1 MNLSHFKMTSFSLS
15 PKKIHKPLKSHIFN
29 KLFFHK
35 DISSLS
41 DEHLSSPLVED
52 TNLSLLRK
60 YCRIQEAKNIEGQR
74 GDELC
79 CQDAH

>member
-1 MNLSHFKMTSFSLS
+1 MTSFSVS
-15 PKKIHKPLKSHIFN
+15 SKKIYKPLKSDIFN

-41 DEHLSSPLVED
+41 DEHLSSPLVEE

-60 YCRIQEAKNIEGQR
+60 YCRNRKPKIFKGSME
-74 GDELC
+74 DELC
-79 CQDAH
+79 CQDAQ